1 MTRSESLKLPR
12 TWQFEETAGGLDLRV
27 ASSGRRYVSAAFG
40 ILAILS
46 GARTI
51 IDWNRGSS
59 TSVILW
65 LLLTFCLA
73 FLVLWCGLADEVW
86 RLERNSVT
94 HRIGIGAWCH
104 SIRYE
109 NADLEI
115 RLRFSTK
122 WGRPYYRLYA
132 VENGKAHFLI
142 ERGEKDLMQ
151 LAEFISYRTGW
162 PIRAHSGQYDEF

>member
-12 TWQFEETAGGLDLRV
+12 TWQFEEIRGGVELRV
-27 ASSGRRYVSAAFG
+27 ASPGRRYLSAAFG
-40 ILAILS
+40 LLAVIS

-51 IDWNRGSS
+51 DWNGGLS
-59 TSVILW
+59 TSTVPW

-73 FLVLWCGLADEVW
+73 LLALWCAFADEVW
-86 RLERNSVT
+86 RLERNCVI
-94 HRIGIGAWCH
+94 HRTGIGGLCH
-104 SIRYE
+104 SVRYQ

-115 RLRFSTK
+115 RHRFSPT

-132 VENGKAHFLI
+132 VEKGNPRFLI

-151 LAEFISYRTGW
+151 LAEFISYHTGW
-162 PIRAHSGQYDEF
+162 PFPSK